1 MAKNANM
8 IEFFN
13 DFDHISKLQLVIPSW
28 HAFFTIQGKFQ
39 TNMTLATLTRKINK
53 KQHQDFQ
60 HFMKEKVQNL
70 CLPKFEGSPTRIIK
84 TIIQI
89 KVEEFSYKL
98 PSSNTIPI

>member
-1 MAKNANM
+1 MAKNANT
-8 IEFFN
+8 IEFLN

-39 TNMTLATLTRKINK
+39 TNITLTTLTKKI
-53 KQHQDFQ
+53 KQKTTLGFSTFH
-60 HFMKEKVQNL
+60 EREGPN
-70 CLPKFEGSPTRIIK
+70 FEGSPTRIIK

-89 KVEEFSYKL
+89 KVEEISYKP